1 MIVKTAFLYLVMN
14 PTNMSAFTI
23 GSMVFS
29 LLDFGSSGIV
39 TDVSD
44 THITYTSNQTKQ
56 SIRLQINQ
64 VTNDPNVIIWQLLQ
78 ENEEL
83 RTNYHSANKEI
94 IRMMKANS

>member
-1 MIVKTAFLYLVMN
+1 
-14 PTNMSAFTI
+14 MSAFTV

-29 LLDFGSSGIV
+29 LIDFGSSGIV

-44 THITYTSNQTKQ
+44 SHITYTSNRSKQ

-64 VTNDPNVIIWQLLQ
+64 ITNDPNVIIWQLLQ

-83 RTNYHSANKEI
+83 RTNYHSANMEI
-94 IRMMKANS
+94 IRMKNANT